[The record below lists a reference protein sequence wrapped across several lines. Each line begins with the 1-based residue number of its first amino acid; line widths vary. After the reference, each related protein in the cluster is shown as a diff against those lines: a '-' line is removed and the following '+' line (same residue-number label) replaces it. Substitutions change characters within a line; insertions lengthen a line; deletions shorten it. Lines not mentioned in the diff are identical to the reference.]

1 MPNGDRTGPRG
12 EGSRTGRGV
21 GLCSGAGVA
30 GSESAPG
37 GNGRGAGRGCGRG
50 RGGGRGRAAGG
61 RNGRGQ
67 GFGWAGGPARMDASG
82 IEALREEVRA
92 LAKRL
97 DGLLPGSDAA
107 K

>member
-37 GNGRGAGRGCGRG
+37 GNGRGAGRG
-50 RGGGRGRAAGG
+50 RGRAAGG

-67 GFGWAGGPARMDASG
+67 GFGWAGGLAGTDASG
-82 IEALREEVRA
+82 IDALRDEVRA